1 MNLKIQSI
9 HIYADIAGMY
19 MYGQKFEEGLNYLY
33 RSINQLAMFPNRYWN
48 SDYGLAGAAN
58 TFRLL
63 LLMCPKNHMELCG
76 GWQINKS

>member
-1 MNLKIQSI
+1 
-9 HIYADIAGMY
+9 

-63 LLMCPKNHMELCG
+63 LLMCPKNIWNYIERFIHM
-76 GWQINKS
+76 IIYI